1 MKRTQSRQ
9 HHGIY
14 VLFFRII
21 GGTEPSLT
29 LDSSAVDLDIHSIGS
44 SINGR
49 RVAGIDTTR
58 TIEFFPQRDDETIQ
72 VLDVGFS
79 ILFYSL
85 LQTGIGL
92 ISQGVGGSVWKKII
106 FDIGLSIKCISDAE
120 LN

>member
-1 MKRTQSRQ
+1 MQRTQSRQ
-9 HHGIY
+9 HHRIY

-29 LDSSAVDLDIHSIGS
+29 LDSGAVDLDIHSIGS

-49 RVAGIDTTR
+49 WVAGINTTR
-58 TIEFFPQRDDETIQ
+58 AVEFFPQCDNETIQ

-79 ILFYSL
+79 ILLYSL
-85 LQTGIGL
+85 LQTSIGL
-92 ISQGVGGSVWKKII
+92 ISQGVGGSVWKKMI